1 MEDTIKVVSKNQYL
15 LYLIYETMFYDL
27 HYRIS
32 KLKLEPNSLTFTI
45 NDFHDVNIK
54 IYNNVLVLCIDGI
67 SKLEENINHDVNIKI
82 YNNVLVLCIDGI
94 SKLEENINNDIFN
107 SILSILLN
115 NLNDYDIVPEFTH
128 YDLFFKF
135 IKLSSLFEL
144 EYTIN
149 KNHLS
154 IYNKCN
160 SLKLLVTL
168 KDSEPNVYKIRIKRN
183 EETLEES
190 LLEYNNKINELSKFY
205 DIDKSQQIV
214 GLISRLF

>member
-45 NDFHDVNIK
+45 NDFH
-54 IYNNVLVLCIDGI
+54 G
-67 SKLEENINHDVNIKI
+67 VNIKI

-160 SLKLLVTL
+160 GLKLLVTL
-168 KDSEPNVYKIRIKRN
+168 KDNEPNVYKIRIKRN
-183 EETLEES
+183 EEILEES

>member
-15 LYLIYETMFYDL
+15 LYLIYETMFHDL

-67 SKLEENINHDVNIKI
+67 SKLEENIN
-82 YNNVLVLCIDGI
+82 
-94 SKLEENINNDIFN
+94 NDIFN

-115 NLNDYDIVPEFTH
+115 NFNDYDIIPEFTH

-160 SLKLLVTL
+160 GLKLLVTL
-168 KDSEPNVYKIRIKRN
+168 KDNESNVYKIRIKRN
-183 EETLEES
+183 EEILEES

>member
-15 LYLIYETMFYDL
+15 LYLIYETMFHDL

-45 NDFHDVNIK
+45 NDF
-54 IYNNVLVLCIDGI
+54 
-67 SKLEENINHDVNIKI
+67 HDVNIKI

-205 DIDKSQQIV
+205 NIDKSQQIV

>member
-15 LYLIYETMFYDL
+15 LYLIYETMFHDL

-67 SKLEENINHDVNIKI
+67 SKLEENIN
-82 YNNVLVLCIDGI
+82 
-94 SKLEENINNDIFN
+94 NDIFN

-115 NLNDYDIVPEFTH
+115 NFNDYDIIPEFTH

-160 SLKLLVTL
+160 GLKLLVTL
-168 KDSEPNVYKIRIKRN
+168 KDNEPNVYKIRIKRN
-183 EETLEES
+183 EEILEES